1 VRIGIDML
9 SIQANATRDREISA
23 HVRLLVAGLLESP
36 ADHQFVLYGHEG
48 LPFDLIPSVEQ
59 ASLSLV
65 RRGATTMTHRLEQI
79 AAANP
84 DELDWLLI
92 PNPFDRHYEMGPPAR
107 PLTGLRMAAVVHD
120 LGPVLFPDRAPAEP
134 GFSGRAARALTRIRP
149 YDLLLAASETT
160 RSDGLVLLGLP
171 PDRVSTIGAAVDA
184 KSFAPDVTV
193 PRSLG
198 TRRELHRLAVR
209 RAFVLFD
216 ARGDGPSGVGRR
228 LEAFGSLPEAF
239 RSVYQLVLFGL
250 PGEDDVRRVRTLT
263 RSRGWADAAVHAEPL
278 DEQSI
283 RVLFQQCAAF
293 VTPRRYDGLGMT
305 VLEAMQCGAVVIAGN
320 TSAPAELL
328 GAAGLLVDPINP
340 REIANGLA
348 QVLDD
353 WTLAQ
358 ILRSRAIERAR
369 RHTTGQIGAR
379 AREAIERATRPRST
393 VRLRLDRPHSLKPR
407 IAIFTPL
414 PPKDSGIA
422 DYAARLI
429 DTLKPSYTIDVYH
442 DQGYVP
448 NRAFSVHDVAY
459 RDARLFDRNDAIIDY
474 HAVIYQMG
482 NGVADHSFVFD
493 RLADRPGLVTLHDFF
508 LSAYPYRNARSK
520 AEILDAYR
528 RAIVEYCPERA
539 SEFLPHLE
547 DWCEEE
553 GGLSAACARRGLFL
567 NRRVF
572 EHAQVVVVHSS
583 WCLEQVRVW
592 LPEHVGKT
600 AVIPMGAVPTT
611 RSPDE
616 CAAIRDRFA
625 LGRDSLVLA
634 SFGLITRDKM
644 IVEVLEGFR
653 PVAELDSS
661 AVFLVVGEEVD
672 DGEARRQADAL
683 GLADRV
689 RFLGRQTAANY
700 SDLLAVTDLGINL
713 RRPPS
718 NGETSASL
726 LDLLSAGVPTLV
738 TEVDSFTDYPDQVVR
753 KVPWSR
759 EGSEGL
765 RRALLDLATDR
776 AARAMLRDEASAYI
790 RTYHNWTSS
799 AGLYGELI
807 ERCAASRGSRAVPH
821 SAPGRRPHCLNPAK
835 ESR

>member
-9 SIQANATRDREISA
+9 SIQANATRDREVSA

-36 ADHQFVLYGHEG
+36 ADHQFVLYAHEG
-48 LPFDLIPSVEQ
+48 LPFDLIPSVEH
-59 ASLSLV
+59 ASLSIV
-65 RRGATTMTHRLEQI
+65 RRGATTITQRLEQI

-92 PNPFDRHYEMGPPAR
+92 PSPFDPNYEMGPPAR
-107 PLTGLRMAAVVHD
+107 PLNGPRMAAVVHD

-160 RSDGLVLLGLP
+160 RSDSLVLLGLP
-171 PDRVSTIGAAVDA
+171 PDRVTTIGAAADE

-198 TRRELHRLAVR
+198 ARRELHRLGVR

-228 LEAFGSLPEAF
+228 LEAFGRLPDAF

-250 PGEDDVRRVRTLT
+250 SGEDQVQRVRALA
-263 RSRGWADAAVHAEPL
+263 SARGWTDAAVLAEPL
-278 DEQSI
+278 DETSS
-283 RVLFQQCAAF
+283 RVLFQQCAAL
-293 VTPRRYDGLGMT
+293 VAPRRYDGHGMT

-328 GAAGLLVDPINP
+328 GAAGFLVDPIDP

-358 ILRSRAIERAR
+358 TLRSRAIECAH
-369 RHTTGQIGAR
+369 RHTPGQVGAR
-379 AREAIERATRPRST
+379 AREAIECATRPRST

-407 IAIFTPL
+407 IAVFAPL
-414 PPKDSGIA
+414 PPRDSGVG

-429 DTLKPSYTIDVYH
+429 DTLKSSYTIDVYH
-442 DQGYVP
+442 EQGYVP
-448 NRAFSVHDVAY
+448 DRALSAHDLAY
-459 RDARLFDRNDAIIDY
+459 HDARLFDRHDAIIDY

-482 NGVADHSFVFD
+482 NGVVDHSRFFD
-493 RLADRPGLVTLHDFF
+493 QLADRPGLVTLHDLF
-508 LSAYPYRNARSK
+508 LSAYPYPNAESR

-528 RAIVEYCPERA
+528 RAIVEYSPERA

-592 LPEHVGKT
+592 LPEHVDKT

-611 RSPDE
+611 RTPDE
-616 CAAIRDRFA
+616 RAAIRDRFA
-625 LGRDSLVLA
+625 LGREALVLA
-634 SFGLITRDKM
+634 SFGLVARERM
-644 IVEVLEGFR
+644 IVEVLEAFG
-653 PVAELDSS
+653 PVAELDAS
-661 AVFLVVGEEVD
+661 AVLLVVGEEVD
-672 DGEARRQADAL
+672 DGEARRQALEL
-683 GLADRV
+683 GLADCV
-689 RFLGRQTAANY
+689 RFLGRQTAAGY
-700 SDLLAVTDLGINL
+700 ADLLAVTDLGINL

-726 LDLLSAGVPTLV
+726 LDLLAAGVPALV
-738 TEVDSFTDYPDQVVR
+738 TDFGSFNEYPDQVVR

-765 RRALLDLATDR
+765 RRELLALAADR
-776 AARAMLRDEASAYI
+776 EARAVLKNKSLAYI
-790 RTYHNWTSS
+790 HTYHDWTSS
-799 AGLYGELI
+799 AGLYRELI
-807 ERCAASRGSRAVPH
+807 ERCAASRRPGAVH
-821 SAPGRRPHCLNPAK
+821 RSTPGCRPHCWNPAK